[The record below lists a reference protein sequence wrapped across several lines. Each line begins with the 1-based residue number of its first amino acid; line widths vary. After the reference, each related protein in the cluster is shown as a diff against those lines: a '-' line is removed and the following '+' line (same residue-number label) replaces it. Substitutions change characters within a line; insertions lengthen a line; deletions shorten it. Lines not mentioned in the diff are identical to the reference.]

1 MSQRL
6 TEKVL
11 PAERIIDDGD
21 MLLWRALPVHG
32 QPSLGPFAFL
42 DHYRHHSRRGIGDKP
57 HPHAGIEVI
66 SYLLEG
72 GCGAPRQ
79 RRPPRSS

>member
-21 MLLWRALPVHG
+21 MLLWRALPVYG
-32 QPSLGPFAFL
+32 QPSFGPFAFL

-72 GCGAPRQ
+72 GYGAPRQ